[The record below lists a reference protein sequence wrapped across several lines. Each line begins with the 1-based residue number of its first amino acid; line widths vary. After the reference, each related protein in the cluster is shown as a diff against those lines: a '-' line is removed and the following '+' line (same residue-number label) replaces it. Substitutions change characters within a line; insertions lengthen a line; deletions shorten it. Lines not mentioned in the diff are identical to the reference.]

1 MLDQTTTWL
10 MGSIH
15 DLQIYIHNIPC
26 VITFVILQN
35 YVVDSNY
42 YMLLVR
48 PWLKDTKVEH
58 DWGNNMVIIQGNGT
72 IETMAATKHLGS
84 NVKQLEVLLCYDFY
98 NSIT

>member
-1 MLDQTTTWL
+1 MLDQTTTQL
-10 MGSIH
+10 MGLIH

-35 YVVDSNY
+35 NVVDSNY
-42 YMLLVR
+42 SMLLVR
-48 PWLKDTKVEH
+48 LWLKDTKVEH

-72 IETMAATKHLGS
+72 IETMATTKHLGS

-98 NSIT
+98 NNIT